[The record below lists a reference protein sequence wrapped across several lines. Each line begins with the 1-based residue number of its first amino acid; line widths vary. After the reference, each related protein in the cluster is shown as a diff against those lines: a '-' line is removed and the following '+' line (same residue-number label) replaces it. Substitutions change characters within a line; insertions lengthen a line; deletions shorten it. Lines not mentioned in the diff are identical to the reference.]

1 VALVLTESDV
11 ARVLSVADAIGAVE
25 ESFRLHASSRAAVAP
40 RMALKLTGEAGAF
53 RIMAASLPDMGVFG
67 LKTLTGI
74 PGRRRPGSTYFVML
88 LFDGGTGA
96 LTAMIPAT
104 HITGVRTGAAG
115 ATAVKYLARPDARVL
130 GVLGAGFQARAQMS
144 AIREVRTLDLVKI
157 FDIDAARAAAAAK
170 AVEASGTRARV
181 VQSGREAVAGS
192 DIVVSATTSTQ
203 PVVLGEWLEP
213 GVHVNAIGANSP
225 AKRELDVAA
234 MEKGRL
240 VLDFREQV
248 LAEDGDIVEGSARGS
263 FSPGAL
269 ETELGQVITG
279 DKPGRQT
286 PEDITIFKSVGV
298 AFQDVAV
305 ASLVYRRA
313 VERGLGTDLILERES
328 LEAV

>member
-1 VALVLTESDV
+1 
-11 ARVLSVADAIGAVE
+11 
-25 ESFRLHASSRAAVAP
+25 
-40 RMALKLTGEAGAF
+40 
-53 RIMAASLPDMGVFG
+53 
-67 LKTLTGI
+67 
-74 PGRRRPGSTYFVML
+74 
-88 LFDGGTGA
+88 
-96 LTAMIPAT
+96 
-104 HITGVRTGAAG
+104 
-115 ATAVKYLARPDARVL
+115 
-130 GVLGAGFQARAQMS
+130 
-144 AIREVRTLDLVKI
+144 
-157 FDIDAARAAAAAK
+157 
-170 AVEASGTRARV
+170 
-181 VQSGREAVAGS
+181 
-192 DIVVSATTSTQ
+192 
-203 PVVLGEWLEP
+203 VLGEWLEP